1 MGRVLV
7 IRTVQALEKNQAVSE
22 TGFNCQLTKIK
33 VNSICSGHCREL
45 ELVSSLAGVRNC
57 GSLFQSNIS
66 FFAGELA
73 AVRIIGVSVLAGCP
87 QGENFSFIIFANLPL
102 QTLNGNWKQVEFLRW
117 ECWTHLGH

>member
-22 TGFNCQLTKIK
+22 TGFSCQLTKII
-33 VNSICSGHCREL
+33 VNSIYSGHCRDL
-45 ELVSSLAGVRNC
+45 ELVYSLAEVRNC

-73 AVRIIGVSVLAGCP
+73 AVRIIGVADIAGCP
-87 QGENFSFIIFANLPL
+87 
-102 QTLNGNWKQVEFLRW
+102 
-117 ECWTHLGH
+117 